1 MSNKK
6 YSIFFLLYSGAQYF
20 LNTKFGKSNEQPS
33 IDNIVCGGSENDI
46 QACRSTWTT
55 AVCKGVDNVGLSCGN
70 YVIYVLN
77 FVINLIDIIIDADIL
92 WLSEL
97 TCGRS
102 WVRASIGTN
111 QRL

>member
-1 MSNKK
+1 VQFVRPNKK
-6 YSIFFLLYSGAQYF
+6 NWHSKLKTNTDRLPETQEKCQIKNIQFFFLLYSGAQYF

-77 FVINLIDIIIDADIL
+77 L
-92 WLSEL
+92 
-97 TCGRS
+97 
-102 WVRASIGTN
+102 
-111 QRL
+111 